1 MQSSTDEAEAD
12 GDSQIDQHAASIEL
26 DADAPAGEVEPNDE
40 MTAAGYD
47 EAVAHGSPFSAEPN
61 IRAENSADP
70 VALTEA
76 DPMTVDELVLQEP
89 GRDLRPDVV
98 TPAPDLPA
106 GVDLE
111 SVKAAVEDEASS
123 AAQEF
128 FAPSPDELAATDES
142 GKEEKR

>member
-1 MQSSTDEAEAD
+1 MRILAHS
-12 GDSQIDQHAASIEL
+12 G
-26 DADAPAGEVEPNDE
+26 
-40 MTAAGYD
+40 
-47 EAVAHGSPFSAEPN
+47 AVAPHESWWLRYSPSSPFSAVPN
-61 IRAENSADP
+61 IRAEYSADP

-76 DPMTVDELVLQEP
+76 DPMTIDELILQEP

-123 AAQEF
+123 VAQES